1 MSRSSKSSVLLS
13 WNWIIWFHQRAKEFD
28 FTSFFLPGLFFN
40 FLVHWYALFEFYEF
54 IVSSLPLL
62 FLLNSI
68 GFPILEANSPITR
81 SLMGSWKIWGL
92 FDRRPKRG
100 DEGIIFGAFFE
111 ALLEKRKEK
120 KYKNIQTRL
129 IFFLENVD
137 DDGLANSQP
146 TKFHHYWIFFGPSAL
161 IKDSARCKRK

>member
-1 MSRSSKSSVLLS
+1 MQDCELGARSCAIDFQTESVLALYKKLKV
-13 WNWIIWFHQRAKEFD
+13 NRKFQ
-28 FTSFFLPGLFFN
+28 FF
-40 FLVHWYALFEFYEF
+40 VWYAHDPDLSD
-54 IVSSLPLL
+54 VCCLPLL

-68 GFPILEANSPITR
+68 GFPILEASSPITR

-111 ALLEKRKEK
+111 ALLEKKRK

-146 TKFHHYWIFFGPSAL
+146 TKFHHYWIFL
-161 IKDSARCKRK
+161 DHQLL